1 MLLKSSGGTD
11 FEQPP
16 TGNHVARCYQVVDLG
31 TQKGEFQG
39 IPNAARKVSI
49 RWELCNEFMKDG
61 ESAGK
66 PFSVGKIYTASIGE
80 KATLRHHL
88 ESWRGRAFS
97 PQELAGFD
105 SKNLLGAACMVNV
118 GLTDSGK
125 AKVLSVAALPKGMEA
140 APLQNQ
146 KIYFSLDKFDPA
158 AFETLT
164 KWTKGEIVKSR
175 SVLMAVPLSEFQ
187 RDHRAIPHLHRQ
199 PLEMAHLDHV
209 YC

>member
-1 MLLKSSGGTD
+1 MLLKSNGGTD
-11 FEQPP
+11 FEVAP

-49 RWELCNEFMKDG
+49 RWELCNELMKDG
-61 ESAGK
+61 ENAGK

-88 ESWRGRAFS
+88 ESWRGKAFS

-105 SKNLLGAACMVNV
+105 SKNLLGAPCMVNV
-118 GLTDSGK
+118 GLTDTGK

-140 APLQNQ
+140 APLQNP

-158 AFETLT
+158 AFEALT
-164 KWTKGEIVKSR
+164 KWTKGEIVKSPEYAR
-175 SVLMAVPLSEFQ
+175 LFEEPSAPTADSL
-187 RDHRAIPHLHRQ
+187 DDDIPF
-199 PLEMAHLDHV
+199 
-209 YC
+209 